1 MKKCGL
7 KTDPMT
13 NRCIYQSGEK
23 KCLFLGSCYYLQNP
37 PNCDSSVQRPPNLP
51 TSGSNAV
58 NPKYTPPASV
68 KPKFT
73 LEEQAK
79 QDCSSCDHK
88 TVCKYKEKF
97 ETMKKDYFPL
107 LCVCQWYKKEN
118 DICTE

>member
-1 MKKCGL
+1 MKDCGCPEWLGKCDYRYKSKCKNLGL
-7 KTDPMT
+7 
-13 NRCIYQSGEK
+13 CGYQRE
-23 KCLFLGSCYYLQNP
+23 P
-37 PNCDSSVQRPPNLP
+37 DITR
-51 TSGSNAV
+51 
-58 NPKYTPPASV
+58 SV
-68 KPKFT
+68 KPKPT

-97 ETMKKDYFPL
+97 ETMKKEHFPL

>member
-1 MKKCGL
+1 MKKYGL

-13 NRCIYQSGEK
+13 NRCRYQSGDT
-23 KCLFLGSCYYLQNP
+23 CLFLGSCVRLEDCSFSTP
-37 PNCDSSVQRPPNLP
+37 RLP

-68 KPKFT
+68 KPKLT

-97 ETMKKDYFPL
+97 ETMEKEHFPL
-107 LCVCQWYKKEN
+107 LCVCQWYKKEK
-118 DICTE
+118 